1 MAESEAKYTMN
12 DRETWWYLAEYFHG
26 KTDALKEGVC
36 HVILDLWRSEK
47 IDSKTMTDIRQVISE
62 LPELRPKYG
71 WLGWGYCWPLT
82 TEGHAQRSAFC
93 MSKATEGA
101 NNG

>member
-12 DRETWWYLAEYFHG
+12 NRETWRYLAEYFHG
-26 KTDALKEGVC
+26 KTDAMKEGICSV
-36 HVILDLWRSEK
+36 VNDLWRSEK
-47 IDSKTMTDIRQVISE
+47 IDFKTMTDIRQVISE
-62 LPELRPKYG
+62 LPVVWWR
-71 WLGWGYCWPLT
+71 YCWPLT
-82 TEGHAQRSAFC
+82 TEGHTQRSAFC